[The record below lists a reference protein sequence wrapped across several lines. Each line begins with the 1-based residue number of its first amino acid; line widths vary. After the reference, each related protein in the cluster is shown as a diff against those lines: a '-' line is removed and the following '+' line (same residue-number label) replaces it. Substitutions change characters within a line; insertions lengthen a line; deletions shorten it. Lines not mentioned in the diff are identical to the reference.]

1 MFKRAIHK
9 RDPTKGAGVF
19 LVHKLGKAFHA
30 KGVITTQDDLAL
42 AFAILDSFVA
52 NGALRRWLRNSALRL
67 KHIQRQR
74 REVSFIESFPHIGR
88 SVGAFREVI
97 DAMTLIV
104 GQKLIH
110 YDTML

>member
-42 AFAILDSFVA
+42 ATLYSFVA
-52 NGALRRWLRNSALRL
+52 NGALRRWFRNSGFRL
-67 KHIQRQR
+67 KHIQSQR
-74 REVSFIESFPHIGR
+74 REVSFVESFPHIGR
-88 SVGAFREVI
+88 SVGAFRKVI
-97 DAMTLIV
+97 DAITLIV
-104 GQKLIH
+104 GQQLIH
-110 YDTML
+110 YDTM